1 MGLTTTEYFTFE
13 DSEIMTVSLESSQPA
28 NTSITVILQLLPE
41 SASGIMHVL
50 QLPLCSNQWR
60 LQEWIL
66 RMMKL

>member
-1 MGLTTTEYFTFE
+1 MGLTTTEYFTSE

-28 NTSITVILQLLPE
+28 NTSITVIIQLLPE

-50 QLPLCSNQWR
+50 QLPSNQWL

-66 RMMKL
+66 RTMKL